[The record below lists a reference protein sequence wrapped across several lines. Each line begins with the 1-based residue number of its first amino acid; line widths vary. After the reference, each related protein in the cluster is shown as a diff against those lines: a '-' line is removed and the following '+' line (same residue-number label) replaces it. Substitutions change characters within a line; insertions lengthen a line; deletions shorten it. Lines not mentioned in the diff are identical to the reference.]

1 MGSCFLICGYSINL
15 HAQDRYRNFL
25 EELDHRDEA
34 YTVAVDNI
42 EDRWDR
48 YYESTVEDYYVY
60 SEDGRIRRRI
70 NFQDETLDQ
79 GFLEVTVDAKS
90 KKKLRAMIG
99 RAIEEALTQRSGKKE
114 ILKNQVLLNGES
126 VFQKRTSKKD
136 ELENEIQSRTLHT
149 KKGQKSFMPSNLNL
163 LQIILERE
171 P

>member
-1 MGSCFLICGYSINL
+1 MQLKNNIEAVRHINVRRWGVVFLICGYSINL

-79 GFLEVTVDAKS
+79 GFLEVTVVDAKS
-90 KKKLRAMIG
+90 KKKLR
-99 RAIEEALTQRSGKKE
+99 Q
-114 ILKNQVLLNGES
+114 
-126 VFQKRTSKKD
+126 
-136 ELENEIQSRTLHT
+136 
-149 KKGQKSFMPSNLNL
+149 
-163 LQIILERE
+163 
-171 P
+171 